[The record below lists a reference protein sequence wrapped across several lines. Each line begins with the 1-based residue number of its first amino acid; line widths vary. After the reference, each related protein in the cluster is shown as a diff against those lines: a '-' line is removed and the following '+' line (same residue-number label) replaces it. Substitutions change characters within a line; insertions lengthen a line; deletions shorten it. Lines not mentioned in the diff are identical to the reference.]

1 MNRIEKQ
8 HRARGFTLIEL
19 LVVIAII
26 AILAAILFPV
36 FAQAK
41 VAAKKTQLISN
52 IKQIGVAMQLYIGT
66 SDDMYP
72 EMVQGGFYG
81 QAAAINSLWTR
92 HMYPNLKSKEL
103 LRDPFAQNSVTGMRF
118 DSSVAIPALGLTKNP
133 APCNDDSTDR
143 RMQSIGLNRQFFAYF
158 LCNPPTQM
166 GCKSPTWDPDPAQ
179 VSIGQFM
186 TSESMIQ
193 EPASHVMLGNTTIS
207 CASGAGG
214 YYMSPHTP
222 MNTLVSMSSRAG
234 QGVAI
239 GFIDTHAKHYPA
251 VQDPDL
257 DKAVGKPG
265 TFRSPIQNR
274 TAVLLAGA
282 GRGSSDAGTLDC
294 QNFNQA
300 KVTWSIWTSMPGEV
314 AALDA
319 RCRAK
324 GE

>member
-1 MNRIEKQ
+1 MNFIHKQ
-8 HRARGFTLIEL
+8 NRKKGFTLIEL

-52 IKQIGVAMQLYIGT
+52 LKQIGVAMQLYIGS
-66 SDDMYP
+66 SDDVYP

-81 QAAAINSLWTR
+81 VAGTVNSLWTR

-103 LRDPFAQNSVTGMRF
+103 LRDPFAANSVTGMRF
-118 DSSVAIPALGLTKNP
+118 DSSVEIPALGLKKNP
-133 APCNDDSTDR
+133 PPCNDGNTDR
-143 RMQSIGLNRQFFAYF
+143 RMQSIGLNRQFFSYF
-158 LCNPPTQM
+158 LCNPGPQL
-166 GCKSPTWDPDPAQ
+166 GCKSPTWDPTPTTY
-179 VSIGQFM
+179 SIGQFL
-186 TSESMIQ
+186 TSESLI
-193 EPASHVMLGNTTIS
+193 ESASSHVMMGNTTIT
-207 CASGAGG
+207 CQEGAGG
-214 YYMSPHTP
+214 YYMNPHTP

-239 GFIDTHAKHYPA
+239 AFVDTHAKHYPA

-257 DKAVGKPG
+257 DKAVGKAG

-274 TAVLLAGA
+274 TAVLRAAAGA
-282 GRGSSDAGTLDC
+282 GSSDSGTLDC
-294 QNFNQA
+294 QNYNQA
-300 KVTWSIWTSMPGEV
+300 KVTWSIWASMPGEV
-314 AALDA
+314 PALDT